1 MKDDSEN
8 KQLNSIKITKIFLD
22 TNVLMSYSS
31 QLFNK
36 YKDNPNT
43 KFIICGFVL
52 NELDNHKMSFDE
64 SKKYKARQASRDI
77 EANQDKIEY
86 VVRENNFE
94 YNLPLSFDKLSM
106 DNKIIGV
113 LNNLY
118 FSNEEFGKENG
129 IEIFALSNDLLFR
142 QKCRLLGIRCDKFDG
157 DDKSDEVYNG
167 IRKLILTEQEYVNL
181 LENPNDFSYNFQP
194 NEYII
199 IHNTTSND
207 EYLFTWN
214 KYFEEVKIKPLSNKY
229 VNKITPL
236 DTYQKAFIHMLQN
249 DNIKVKIT
257 DSRYGVGKSF
267 LMIHWALHMLDKE
280 KVDKLYFV
288 KSDSPPKN
296 RREFPAI
303 PGGIV
308 EKTSPL
314 LGVLCD
320 ATSEDNIMDILLRN
334 NRLEILP
341 IQFAKGRSLRNSIL
355 YINEAQDFT
364 PSEMERLLSR
374 ISEGTFVL
382 LDGSTSQIDNR
393 YCLNRNGLSV
403 VSNNFKDK
411 YISAQVNMVEDY
423 RSEIS
428 KMISDMDWND

>member
-1 MKDDSEN
+1 MKDEQKTNKVFCDTNILLNSKFNLSDYQKVYISIVSIEELDKLKRDERLSYQARRIIKDIKFADNVEVIMNGANICGVMFSNQSNDNMILSMAYTTYEN
-8 KQLNSIKITKIFLD
+8 KDNEMIFVSD
-22 TNVLMSYSS
+22 
-31 QLFNK
+31 
-36 YKDNPNT
+36 D
-43 KFIICGFVL
+43 
-52 NELDNHKMSFDE
+52 
-64 SKKYKARQASRDI
+64 
-77 EANQDKIEY
+77 
-86 VVRENNFE
+86 
-94 YNLPLSFDKLSM
+94 YNLIVKAQALGLPCKMFEFED
-106 DNKIIGV
+106 G
-113 LNNLY
+113 NN
-118 FSNEEFGKENG
+118 NN
-129 IEIFALSNDLLFR
+129 
-142 QKCRLLGIRCDKFDG
+142 
-157 DDKSDEVYNG
+157 YNG
-167 IRKLILTEQEYVNL
+167 IRKLTLTEQEYVNL
-181 LENPNDFSYNFQP
+181 LENPNSYNFQP

-199 IHNTTSND
+199 IHNITSND

-214 KYFEEVKIKPLSNKY
+214 KYFEEVKIKPIVNKY
-229 VNKITPL
+229 VNKIIPL
-236 DTYQKAFIHMLQN
+236 DIYQKAFIHMLQN
-249 DNIKVKIT
+249 DNIKIKIT

-303 PGGIV
+303 PGGVV
-308 EKTSPL
+308 EKTEPL

-320 ATSEDNIMDILLRN
+320 TTSEDNLMDILLRN
-334 NRLEILP
+334 NKLEILP

-374 ISEGTFVL
+374 IGEGTFVL

-403 VSNNFKDK
+403 AINNFKDK
-411 YISAQVNMVEDY
+411 YIVGQVNMIEDH

-428 KMISDMDWND
+428 KMISDMDWMD

>member
-1 MKDDSEN
+1 MQDERKTL
-8 KQLNSIKITKIFLD
+8 KVFCD
-22 TNVLMSYSS
+22 TNVLMSHSS

-36 YKDNPNT
+36 YKDNPNV
-43 KFIICGFVL
+43 KFIICGYVL

-129 IEIFALSNDLLFR
+129 IEIFGLSNDMLFR

-157 DDKSDEVYNG
+157 DDKSEAYNG
-167 IRKLILTEQEYVNL
+167 IRKLILTEQEYVDL
-181 LENPNDFSYNFQP
+181 LENPNDFPYNFQP

-257 DSRYGVGKSF
+257 DSRYGSGKSY

-320 ATSEDNIMDILLRN
+320 TTSEDNIMDILLRN

-374 ISEGTFVL
+374 IGEGTFVL

-403 VSNNFKDK
+403 VSDNFKDK
-411 YISAQVNMVEDY
+411 YIAGQVNMIEDY

-428 KMISDMDWND
+428 KMISDMDWMD

>member
-1 MKDDSEN
+1 MKDDSECES
-8 KQLNSIKITKIFLD
+8 KQLNMKNTQQLKKIFVD
-22 TNVLMSYSS
+22 TNIL
-31 QLFNK
+31 LNPKFNLSDYQK
-36 YKDNPNT
+36 VY
-43 KFIICGFVL
+43 ISIVSIE
-52 NELDNHKMSFDE
+52 ELDGLKNNEKVSYQARKAIKNIKSSDNVKVITNTNLSVNRMFLEHGNDNIILSMAFDVYCDDE
-64 SKKYKARQASRDI
+64 EVIFISD
-77 EANQDKIEY
+77 D
-86 VVRENNFE
+86 
-94 YNLPLSFDKLSM
+94 YNLIVKAQAFNIPCEMFEFEDNDKK
-106 DNKIIGV
+106 D
-113 LNNLY
+113 
-118 FSNEEFGKENG
+118 
-129 IEIFALSNDLLFR
+129 
-142 QKCRLLGIRCDKFDG
+142 
-157 DDKSDEVYNG
+157 VYNG
-167 IRKLILTEQEYVNL
+167 IRKLILTEQEYVDL
-181 LENPNDFSYNFQP
+181 LENPNDFSYDFQP

-236 DTYQKAFIHMLQN
+236 DIYQKAFIHMLQN

-257 DSRYGVGKSF
+257 DSRYGSGKSY

-303 PGGIV
+303 PGGIS
-308 EKTSPL
+308 EKTEPL
-314 LGVLCD
+314 MGVLCD
-320 ATSEDNIMDILLRN
+320 STGETSLTDILLRN

-341 IQFAKGRSLRNSIL
+341 IQFAKGRSLKNSIL

-374 ISEGTFVL
+374 IGEGTFAL

-403 VSNNFKDK
+403 TINNFKNK
-411 YISAQVNMVEDY
+411 YIAGQVNMIEDY

-428 KMISDMDWND
+428 KMISDMDWMD

>member
-1 MKDDSEN
+1 
-8 KQLNSIKITKIFLD
+8 
-22 TNVLMSYSS
+22 
-31 QLFNK
+31 
-36 YKDNPNT
+36 
-43 KFIICGFVL
+43 
-52 NELDNHKMSFDE
+52 
-64 SKKYKARQASRDI
+64 
-77 EANQDKIEY
+77 
-86 VVRENNFE
+86 
-94 YNLPLSFDKLSM
+94 M

>member
-1 MKDDSEN
+1 MKEERKTN
-8 KQLNSIKITKIFLD
+8 KVFCD
-22 TNVLMSYSS
+22 TNVLLN
-31 QLFNK
+31 QKFNIQDYQK
-36 YKDNPNT
+36 IY
-43 KFIICGFVL
+43 ISIVSIE
-52 NELDNHKMSFDE
+52 ELDKLKRDE
-64 SKKYKARQASRDI
+64 RISYQARQAIKNINSADNVEIIIKNDI
-77 EANQDKIEY
+77 NTANRLFIEHSNDNAILNMAY
-86 VVRENNFE
+86 DVFIDDNEVLFLTDD
-94 YNLPLSFDKLSM
+94 YNLFVKADKGLKLPCKMFEFDDS
-106 DNKIIGV
+106 
-113 LNNLY
+113 
-118 FSNEEFGKENG
+118 
-129 IEIFALSNDLLFR
+129 
-142 QKCRLLGIRCDKFDG
+142 
-157 DDKSDEVYNG
+157 KSDIYTG
-167 IRKLILTEQEYVNL
+167 IRKLILTEQEYVDL

-257 DSRYGVGKSF
+257 DSRYGSGKSY
-267 LMIHWALHMLDKE
+267 LMIHWALQMLDKE

-288 KSDSPPKN
+288 KSDSPPKG

-303 PGGIV
+303 PGDVV

-320 ATSEDNIMDILLRN
+320 TTSEDNIMDILLRN

-374 ISEGTFVL
+374 IGEGSFVL
-382 LDGSTSQIDNR
+382 LDGSTMQIDNR
-393 YCLNRNGLSV
+393 YCLNRNGLTV
-403 VSNNFKDK
+403 TSNNFKDK
-411 YISAQVNMVEDY
+411 YIAGQVNMIEDH

-428 KMISDMDWND
+428 KMVSEMDWKD